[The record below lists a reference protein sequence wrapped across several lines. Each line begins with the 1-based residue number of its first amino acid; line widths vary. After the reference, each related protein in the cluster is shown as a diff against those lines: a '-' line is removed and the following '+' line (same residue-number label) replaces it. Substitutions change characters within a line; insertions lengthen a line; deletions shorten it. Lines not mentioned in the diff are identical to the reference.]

1 MGEVID
7 LRSYKNPCVYCF
19 ENKITQEKYIG
30 ATSDVARRYKE
41 HTSIGKIQNS
51 KSNLH
56 KAIILYG
63 LNQFSFKILEETED
77 LSKIADLELKWI
89 NEMNPEYNIKKYKTG
104 SLGMKFSTESVL
116 KLKEKG
122 KISWGNKSEEEKSKI
137 IKNNLTGP
145 KKGYVMPEEQKQ
157 RLRELQ
163 KGKKWSEDQR
173 EKVSL
178 AQKTSMKGNRNG
190 NKEVSSIKDGAV
202 VKTYPSAVEASK
214 DFGIHPS
221 CITGVLK
228 VRRNRAGGYEWIYG
242 KEIN

>member
-1 MGEVID
+1 MGEVVD

-30 ATSDVARRYKE
+30 ATSDIARRYKE
-41 HTSIGKIQNS
+41 HTSFAKIKNS

-89 NEMNPEYNIKKYKTG
+89 NEINPEYNIKKHKAG
-104 SLGMKFSTESVL
+104 SLGMKYSTESVL

-122 KISWGNKSEEEKSKI
+122 KTSWSNKTEEEKLKI
-137 IKNNLTGP
+137 INNNLTGP
-145 KKGYVMPEEQKQ
+145 RHKHPVSEETKEKLRKANLGKKASAEQKIKMSNS
-157 RLRELQ
+157 Q
-163 KGKKWSEDQR
+163 KI
-173 EKVSL
+173 
-178 AQKTSMKGNRNG
+178 SMLGNKNG
-190 NKEVSSIKDGAV
+190 NKEVSSIKDGVV
-202 VKTYPSAVEASK
+202 VKTYSSTAEASK

-228 VRRNRAGGYEWIYG
+228 GRRNRAGGYEWIYG
-242 KEIN
+242 KQIN